1 MTNLEK
7 QALKKAQELGDAS
20 DEKQVVEVE
29 QKLPAM
35 KKGLVAKIW
44 DKVLFLWDVY
54 KKAEIP
60 VRLQVTIIGAL
71 LYLILPVDVVPDFIP
86 GVGLVDD
93 VGVILLVFNE
103 VSKYVV
109 PKAVKKVQAT
119 IQESYYLKIDF
130 KLKEMF
136 YTKLLNSV
144 ITLVINIA
152 GIAILLVEP
161 AGEISRY
168 IVFGIFGVAFIYTLV
183 RLVLYIRNY
192 GKVTFEVV
200 RLIFKEKSVS
210 RGVSLFVKDK
220 YPIITKI
227 YAGISVAQNFIPGL
241 DTVPDF
247 DLIVKDFIKHYR
259 KRVILVSVLFVLY
272 SALIFGVKY
281 FLAR

>member
-20 DEKQVVEVE
+20 DEKQVAEVE

-60 VRLQVTIIGAL
+60 VRLQVIIIGAL
-71 LYLILPVDVVPDFIP
+71 LYLILPVDIVPDFIP

-103 VSKYVV
+103 VSKYVI
-109 PKAVKKVQAT
+109 PKAVKKVQDS
-119 IQESYYLKIDF
+119 IQESYYSKIDF
-130 KLKEMF
+130 KLKEIF

-161 AGEISRY
+161 AGEFSRY
-168 IVFGIFGVAFIYTLV
+168 IAFGIFGVAFIYTLV

-192 GKVTFEVV
+192 GKVTFEIV

-220 YPIITKI
+220 YPVITKI

-272 SALIFGVKY
+272 SVLIFGVKY